1 MSDRVKRSLTEGV
14 DVSDSDPDSDPG
26 DEDVQCWLVERT
38 YTDRG
43 LIDLVYATPAGDR
56 VRRKQISATI
66 MRQRG
71 TEATAATTVAAAD
84 LEPVDDAETRERYR
98 TEVERVRGQYDP
110 DDEL

>member
-1 MSDRVKRSLTEGV
+1 MSDSHSG
-14 DVSDSDPDSDPG
+14 SDAG
-26 DEDVQCWLVERT
+26 DDAVRCWLVERT

-66 MRQRG
+66 VRQRG

-84 LEPVDDAETRERYR
+84 LDPVDDAETRERYR

-110 DDEL
+110 DEEL